1 MDPAW
6 LLVLLPL
13 AALSGWFGARR
24 VRGGRTEVSSK
35 PDRPY
40 LESLNLVINDQHDK
54 ALDVLSTALQEHDED
69 LEIQLALGSLF
80 RRRGEIERATQ
91 IHQRLL
97 ARSAQSAEQKSQILF
112 ELACDYF
119 KGGLLDR
126 AENLFKEAGSTSRFR
141 EQSLR
146 MLIQIY
152 ESEHEWAPA
161 VAVVRE
167 LSELSGEDLSHSAA
181 QYCCELADRA
191 IAEGDLDSAKE
202 CIAEALG
209 YRPRFAR
216 AMILKGR
223 IQAFGG
229 KHAKAIASWIEL
241 SETHP
246 HYAYEVAK
254 LVQTSAEVLTEP
266 DQYVRFLR
274 SAVKV
279 SGDDRLRLMY
289 VDALLLR
296 GSTEEAEDYLSDWL
310 SQSASLVGL
319 NHLLGLR
326 AQNAQRTGSTE
337 DYAFFR
343 QVTSR
348 LLQHRTGYEC
358 RFCGFQG
365 RSLHWQCPGCKH
377 WDTTAP
383 RIPVFHDS

>member
-35 PDRPY
+35 PERPY

-202 CIAEALG
+202 WIAEALG

-289 VDALLLR
+289 VDALVLR